1 MRTKAKVP
9 YLWLYLTTCS
19 LGASA
24 GAVALAKDLQQ
35 LSITPSK
42 HHSKHQKTLD
52 QRLPSKGSSAMQL
65 TQEEKDIAN
74 KLDFDEKILLILKKE
89 LGATFGI
96 AKSGGLEA
104 ADLSFIQP
112 DNFGPRPI
120 LPKDKDNYHAIA
132 KQYPELEPLVKE
144 ILQTYEPI
152 RNPITDNEELKQRRI
167 KQIGQASYER
177 EVKLWQALKPYMPL
191 FRQLSNDR
199 MPEKHRDRAVMF
211 LETPQEVLDSDEGL
225 QKAINDALET
235 IKGQTLRKEN
245 QGTYQLAIK
254 FNKMCNLLGPPD
266 ALFLKVSN
274 QLEELGYNLS
284 EKQAIHEEKVFETK
298 EEVNEFLSSHG
309 TPTNDKLYLW
319 TQPADKK
326 EVTYPEDNS
335 STSPKPLDMSE
346 MFVKV
351 RRAMPPGAKVTK
363 VKDRTWLIESPAR
376 YTARALT
383 RVALITK
390 RDPDSNGIELV
401 KNQHTNGSGLSNEE
415 IIKKLTDWHTAYGIT
430 VIDATRNSLKI
441 KFTRLP
447 DDLDALCM
455 DCTLI
460 GMSPISSD
468 DEHENASEMRKF
480 AKRLQNTREL
490 FLQFD

>member
-1 MRTKAKVP
+1 MRTKPRVHHF
-9 YLWLYLTTCS
+9 WLCLTICGLSVST
-19 LGASA
+19 SA
-24 GAVALAKDLQQ
+24 VVLAKDIKQKSNPRPKQ
-35 LSITPSK
+35 EQTPSPK
-42 HHSKHQKTLD
+42 
-52 QRLPSKGSSAMQL
+52 LPSKGSSAMQL
-65 TQEEKDIAN
+65 TQEEKDIAH
-74 KLDFDEKILLILKKE
+74 KLDFDENVLLILKKE

-120 LPKDKDNYHAIA
+120 LPKDKDNYYAIA
-132 KQYPELEPLVKE
+132 KQYPELGPLVSE
-144 ILQTYEPI
+144 ILRTYEPI
-152 RNPITDNEELKQRRI
+152 RNPITDNEDQKRRRI
-167 KQIGQASYER
+167 AQIGQASYER
-177 EVKLWQALKPYMPL
+177 EEKLWQTLKPYTPL
-191 FRQLSNDR
+191 FRQLLNDR
-199 MPEKHRDRAVMF
+199 MPEKHRDRGVMF
-211 LETPQEVLDSDEGL
+211 LETPQEALDSDEGL

-235 IKGQTLRKEN
+235 IKGHTLRKEN

-266 ALFLKVSN
+266 ALFLKVSK

-284 EKQAIHEEKVFETK
+284 EKHAIHEEKVFETK
-298 EEVNEFLSSHG
+298 EEANEFLRNHG
-309 TPTNDKLYLW
+309 TPTDDKLFLW
-319 TQPADKK
+319 TEPASQN
-326 EVTYPEDNS
+326 VVIYPKHTDS
-335 STSPKPLDMSE
+335 AGKMPTDMSE
-346 MFVKV
+346 MYINV
-351 RRAMPPGAKVTK
+351 RREIPPGAKVTK
-363 VKDRTWLIESPAR
+363 TKDRNWLIDSPAR

-401 KNQHTNGSGLSNEE
+401 KNQHTNGSGLSNED

-455 DCTLI
+455 DCILI

-468 DEHENASEMRKF
+468 DEHENASRMREF